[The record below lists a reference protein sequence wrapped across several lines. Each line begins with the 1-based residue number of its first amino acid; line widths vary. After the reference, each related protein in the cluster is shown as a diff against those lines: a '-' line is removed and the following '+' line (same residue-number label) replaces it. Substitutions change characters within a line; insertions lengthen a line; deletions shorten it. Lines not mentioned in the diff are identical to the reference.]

1 MNKIIVQGLIT
12 VVSFFALLLLLN
24 QINWYNLFNVDEV
37 NVKTEEVLGKALLAT
52 VSPIP
57 DSSKVYNTLNH
68 IIKNLCEYN
77 EINPEYIKAHIVI
90 DSEINAFALPNGHL
104 ILNTGL
110 ITHVNNQEELIGVI
124 SHELAHIQLNHIMKK
139 LIKELGLSFIITMTS
154 GNAGTEVLKETVKL
168 LSSTAFDRNLETEAD
183 INAIKY
189 MINAKINPEPFAD
202 FLYKLDEKNTN
213 ADAIDHLSWISTHP
227 DSKDRAIYILDYLK
241 DATSTLTSTSY
252 NTILS
257 QKEWLSF
264 KEEIRALY

>member
-1 MNKIIVQGLIT
+1 MNKIIAQGLIT
-12 VVSFFALLLLLN
+12 VVSFFLLLLILN
-24 QINWYNLFNVDEV
+24 QVDWYNLFNIDEV
-37 NVKTEEVLGKALLAT
+37 NVKTEEVLGEALLAT
-52 VSPIP
+52 VTPIP
-57 DSSKVYNTLNH
+57 DSSKVYDTVNH
-68 IIKNLCEYN
+68 IITNLCEAN
-77 EINPEYIKAHIVI
+77 EIDAEYIKAHVVI

-183 INAIKY
+183 ISAVTY
-189 MINAKINPEPFAD
+189 MINAKVNPEPFAD
-202 FLYKLDEKNTN
+202 FLYKLDKNK

-227 DSKDRAIYILDYLK
+227 DAKDRAIYVLDYLK
-241 DATSTLTSTSY
+241 NGESASY
-252 NTILS
+252 KSMLS
-257 QKEWLSF
+257 ENEWLEF
-264 KEEIRALY
+264 KEEIRGLY